1 MNAKSESC
9 ARTVFPKSPPLG
21 RRHRSHLQMH
31 CKGIGIK
38 KQKPKKFVG
47 HFRTEKKRFRE
58 FRIFLSRKSSV
69 TGKMDT
75 RLSENPEFW
84 KNGKIWPVN
93 PVLPE
98 FGKNANIGGRGSAA
112 GFLGLI
118 TVGVKNLSASLV
130 ISIFCL

>member
-1 MNAKSESC
+1 M
-9 ARTVFPKSPPLG
+9 
-21 RRHRSHLQMH
+21 
-31 CKGIGIK
+31 
-38 KQKPKKFVG
+38 G